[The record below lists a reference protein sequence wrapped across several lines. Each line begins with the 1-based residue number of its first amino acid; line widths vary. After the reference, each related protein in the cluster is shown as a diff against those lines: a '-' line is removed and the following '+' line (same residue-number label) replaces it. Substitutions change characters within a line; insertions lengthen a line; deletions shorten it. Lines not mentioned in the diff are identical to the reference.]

1 MRTIP
6 SLIRDKDVTI
16 YIIQMYVCILQDT
29 AWYWF
34 GKGLAVANLA
44 YFSINLCVFL
54 IPRFLPRA
62 FERYFQERGE
72 IYAKSAED
80 KRSVSLNK
88 PQLSEKKM
96 D

>member
-1 MRTIP
+1 MIC
-6 SLIRDKDVTI
+6 KCC
-16 YIIQMYVCILQDT
+16 CILQDT

-44 YFSINLCVFL
+44 YFTINLCVFL

>member
-1 MRTIP
+1 MSGV
-6 SLIRDKDVTI
+6 SLAVSGPPAATVAEAAGHPD
-16 YIIQMYVCILQDT
+16 L

-44 YFSINLCVFL
+44 YFSINLFGFL

-62 FERYFQERGE
+62 FERYFQEKGE
-72 IYAKSAED
+72 IYTKSAED
-80 KRSVSLNK
+80 KRSVVVNRT
-88 PQLSEKKM
+88 QLSEKKT

>member
-1 MRTIP
+1 MNE
-6 SLIRDKDVTI
+6 LV
-16 YIIQMYVCILQDT
+16 MLQCMQDL

-44 YFSINLCVFL
+44 YFSINLFGFL

-62 FERYFQERGE
+62 FERYFQEKGE
-72 IYAKSAED
+72 IYTKSAED
-80 KRSVSLNK
+80 KRSVVVNRT
-88 PQLSEKKM
+88 QLSEKKT